1 MSEEY
6 CPNNCGGCACH
17 INAPCSHCVE
27 HNAEGTIARLE
38 DEVVRLK
45 ALASERHT
53 LRTEVAALTLALAE
67 SREAL
72 KSAVCLISHSAM
84 GPKWR
89 TEAPVTYGQIR
100 KAINEESFFGVT
112 APTPPQGG
120 V

>member
-1 MSEEY
+1 MKEE
-6 CPNNCGGCACH
+6 C
-17 INAPCSHCVE
+17 E
-27 HNAEGTIARLE
+27 LDRL
-38 DEVVRLK
+38 R
-45 ALASERHT
+45 A
-53 LRTEVAALTLALAE
+53 EVAALARALAE

-112 APTPPQGG
+112 TDTPPQQEG
-120 V
+120 